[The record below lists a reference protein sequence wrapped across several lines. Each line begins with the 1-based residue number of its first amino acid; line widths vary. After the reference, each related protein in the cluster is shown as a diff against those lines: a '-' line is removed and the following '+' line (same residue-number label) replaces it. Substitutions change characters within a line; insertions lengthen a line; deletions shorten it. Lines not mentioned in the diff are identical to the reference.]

1 MIENVFFLAKI
12 APRRLGVAI
21 NRLILQK
28 IRENILVLTEAGI
41 RVIWGPLNTRFI
53 VLM

>member
-1 MIENVFFLAKI
+1 MIEIFFLAKI
-12 APRRLGVAI
+12 APRRFGVTL

-28 IRENILVLTEAGI
+28 IREKILVLTEAGI

-53 VLM
+53 VLI